1 MCWVRPLERLEE
13 PPLGPHK
20 FFPREDS
27 ANLSMSDLSLS
38 LYLCIYI
45 YTCDIKICTGSLYF
59 FYPFVMS

>member
-27 ANLSMSDLSLS
+27 ANLSMSDLSLYIY
-38 LYLCIYI
+38 LYVYIYI
-45 YTCDIKICTGSLYF
+45 YIYISIYI
-59 FYPFVMS
+59 YIYIHVI